1 MTRCRLER
9 GLMSRGR
16 SIGLGMT
23 LLALLVTGCAAPQ
36 FTYVTNSSAHTYF
49 KVPDG
54 WSQIKSSALAAAT
67 KSAPNSTVW
76 SVGYDADFRP
86 AAAHVL
92 GATDAAP
99 FAYSVVAPVNQT
111 TTNALSYNELRDF
124 FLPVT
129 SAGRAAAAKSGF
141 PLTNFHL
148 LRDTTLT
155 LTQGVHGVRVTF
167 EYTYPGTGTNT
178 FDQVAL
184 TNADDTEVYLLLVH
198 CLSSCYSKHQSQ
210 IDTVMNSFTVRSP

>member
-1 MTRCRLER
+1 M
-9 GLMSRGR
+9 GRGR

-23 LLALLVTGCAAPQ
+23 LLALLVAGCAAPQ

-49 KVPDG
+49 KVPGG
-54 WSQIKSSALAAAT
+54 WSQIKSSALSAAT

-76 SVGYDADFRP
+76 SVGYDADLRP
-86 AAAHVL
+86 AADHVL

-111 TTNALSYNELRDF
+111 TTNSLSYNELRDF

-129 SAGRAAAAKSGF
+129 SAGRAAAVKSGF

-148 LRDTTLT
+148 LRDITLT
-155 LTQGVHGVRVTF
+155 LAQGVHGVRVTF
-167 EYTYPGTGTNT
+167 EYTYPGAGANT

-198 CLSSCYSKHQSQ
+198 CLASCYSENQSQ

>member
-1 MTRCRLER
+1 M
-9 GLMSRGR
+9 GRGR
-16 SIGLGMT
+16 SIGLGLT
-23 LLALLVTGCAAPQ
+23 VLALLVTGCAAPQ

-54 WSQIKSSALAAAT
+54 WSQIKSSALSAAT
-67 KSAPNSTVW
+67 KTTPSSSVW
-76 SVGYDADFRP
+76 TVGYDADLKP
-86 AAAHVL
+86 AADHVL

-99 FAYSVVAPVNQT
+99 FVYSVVAPLNQT

-129 SAGRAAAAKSGF
+129 AAARASAARSGF
-141 PLTNFHL
+141 PLTNFQL
-148 LRDTTLT
+148 IRNSMLQLA
-155 LTQGVHGVRVTF
+155 QGVHGVRVV
-167 EYTYPGTGTNT
+167 YDYSYPDGSVNT

-198 CLSSCYSKHQSQ
+198 CLASCYSKHQSE
-210 IDTVMNSFTVRSP
+210 IDTVMSSFTVRSP

>member
-1 MTRCRLER
+1 
-9 GLMSRGR
+9 
-16 SIGLGMT
+16 MT

-49 KVPDG
+49 KVPGG
-54 WSQIKSSALAAAT
+54 WSQIENSALYAAM
-67 KSAPNSTVW
+67 KSHREQRRL
-76 SVGYDADFRP
+76 VGRLRRRPKP
-86 AAAHVL
+86 AADHVL

-99 FAYSVVAPVNQT
+99 FVYSVVAPVNQA
-111 TTNALSYNELRDF
+111 TTNSLSYNELRDF

-129 SAGRAAAAKSGF
+129 AAGRAAAAKSGF
-141 PLTNFHL
+141 PLTGFQL
-148 LRDTTLT
+148 LRDATLT
-155 LTQGVHGVRVTF
+155 LAQGVHGVRVTF
-167 EYTYPGTGTNT
+167 DYTYPGIGTNT

-198 CLSSCYSKHQSQ
+198 CLASCYSKHHSE

>member
-1 MTRCRLER
+1 
-9 GLMSRGR
+9 MSRGR
-16 SIGLGMT
+16 AIRLGMM

-36 FTYVTNSSAHTYF
+36 FTYVTNSSQHTYF
-49 KVPDG
+49 KVPGG
-54 WSQIKSSALAAAT
+54 WEQITSSALYAAVR
-67 KSAPNSTVW
+67 SQPQNGVW
-76 SVGYDADFRP
+76 SVGYDGDTKP
-86 AAAHVL
+86 AAGHVL

-99 FAYSVVAPVNQT
+99 FAYSVVAPVNQA
-111 TTNALSYNELRDF
+111 TTNSLSYNELRDF

-129 SAGRAAAAKSGF
+129 AVGRATAAKSGF

-148 LRDTTLT
+148 LRDSMLT
-155 LTQGVHGVRVTF
+155 LAQGVHGVRVTF
-167 EYTYPGTGTNT
+167 EYTYPGVGTNT

-198 CLSSCYSKHQSQ
+198 CLASCYSKHQSE

>member
-1 MTRCRLER
+1 
-9 GLMSRGR
+9 MSRGR
-16 SIGLGMT
+16 PGRGSMNGARSLGLV
-23 LLALLVTGCAAPQ
+23 LVALALLVTGCAAPQ
-36 FTYVTNSSAHTYF
+36 FTYVTNSDAHTYF
-49 KVPDG
+49 KVPG
-54 WSQIKSSALAAAT
+54 AWSQIKGSALAAAT
-67 KSAPNSTVW
+67 KSTPSSTVW
-76 SVGYDADFRP
+76 SVGYDGDLKP

-99 FAYSVVAPVNQT
+99 FVYSVVAPLNQT

-129 SAGRAAAAKSGF
+129 AAARAADAKSGF
-141 PLTNFHL
+141 PLTDFHL
-148 LRDTTLT
+148 LRDATVTLA
-155 LTQGVHGVRVTF
+155 QGVHGVRVTF
-167 EYTYPGTGTNT
+167 QYTYPGIGANT

-198 CLSSCYSKHQSQ
+198 CLASCYSKHQSQ

>member
-1 MTRCRLER
+1 
-9 GLMSRGR
+9 MSRGR
-16 SIGLGMT
+16 VVGLGMI

-36 FTYVTNSSAHTYF
+36 FTYVTNSGAHTYF
-49 KVPDG
+49 KVPND
-54 WSQIKSSALAAAT
+54 WSQIASSKLYAAVKSTPQSG
-67 KSAPNSTVW
+67 VW
-76 SVGYDADFRP
+76 SVGYDGDTRP
-86 AAAHVL
+86 AAGHVL
-92 GATDAAP
+92 GATNGAP
-99 FAYSVVAPVNQT
+99 FAYSVVAPVNQA
-111 TTNALSYNELRDF
+111 TTNSLSYNVLRDF

-129 SAGRAAAAKSGF
+129 SADRATAAKSGF

-155 LTQGVHGVRVTF
+155 LAQGVHGVRETF
-167 EYTYPGTGTNT
+167 DYTYPGVGTNT

-198 CLSSCYSKHQSQ
+198 CLASCYSKHQSE